1 MARTLFIV
9 QGEGRGH
16 LSQSVALKEY
26 LEEDGHTLEA
36 VYVGGRSARELPAY
50 YKEIFKDKLS
60 LFSSPGFLRTPNKKG
75 IYVGRTILYN
85 LVRFVVYLKE
95 VKRLRREIRHHKPDV
110 VFNFYEGLGALAMR
124 KLSPDIQRIGIG
136 HHFFHHLDV
145 YHFKG
150 GNFFHRALLRSHTK
164 LVMSSCDRVLALSFR
179 DFPGNEKI
187 GVVPPLVRKSF
198 REASYEGGEAY
209 LVYLLNEGF
218 VVNLIRLA
226 DKHADLSF
234 DLFSDLP
241 LETPVP
247 EGIRLHRI
255 DDDAFIE
262 KMKNCRGVISTAGF
276 DTAAEAAYMGIP
288 LAVIPVENHYEQLC
302 NSIDVERSGAGILL
316 KDFSSL
322 GLAEMTETDQKT
334 YRRWV
339 DGAGTQILKY
349 LRG

>member
-26 LEEDGHTLEA
+26 LEEDGHTVDA
-36 VYVGGRSARELPAY
+36 VYVGGHSRELPAY
-50 YKEIFKDKLS
+50 YKDIFKEKLI

-85 LVRFVVYLKE
+85 LARSAVYLKE
-95 VKRLRREIRHHKPDV
+95 VRRIRREINRLKPDV

-136 HHFFHHLDV
+136 HHFFLHLNV

-150 GNFFHRALLRSHTK
+150 GRFFHRALLKHHTN
-164 LVMSSCDRVLALSFR
+164 LIMSSCDRVLALSFR
-179 DFPGNEKI
+179 EHPGNERI
-187 GVVPPLVRKSF
+187 TVVPPLVRKRL
-198 REASYEGGEAY
+198 REASYKGGEAY
-209 LVYLLNEGF
+209 LVYLLHEGF

-226 DKHADLSF
+226 AKHPELSF

-241 LETPVP
+241 PETPVP

-255 DDDAFIE
+255 DDANFIE
-262 KMKNCRGVISTAGF
+262 KMKNCKGVISTAGF
-276 DTAAEAAYMGIP
+276 DTAAEAAFMGIP
-288 LAVIPVENHYEQLC
+288 LAVIPTENHYEQLC
-302 NSIDVERSGAGILL
+302 NSVDVERSGIGTLL
-316 KDFSSL
+316 REFSVPA
-322 GLAEMTETDQKT
+322 LAEMRETDQML

-339 DGAGTQILKY
+339 EGAGMQILKY

>member
-26 LEEDGHTLEA
+26 LEEDGHTVEA
-36 VYVGGRSARELPAY
+36 VYVGGQPSREIPAY
-50 YKEIFKDKLS
+50 YKDIFKEKLT

-85 LVRFVVYLKE
+85 LVRFAVYLKE
-95 VKRLRREIRHHKPDV
+95 VRRIRREINQLKPDV
-110 VFNFYEGLGALAMR
+110 VFNFYEGLGALAIR

-136 HHFFHHLDV
+136 HHFFLQLDV
-145 YHFKG
+145 YRFKG
-150 GNFFHRALLRSHTK
+150 GNFFHRALLKYHTK
-164 LVMSSCDRVLALSFR
+164 LVMSSSDRVLALSFR
-179 DFPGNEKI
+179 EHPGNERI
-187 GVVPPLVRKSF
+187 TVVPPLVRRSF
-198 REASYEGGEAY
+198 REARYKGGDAY

-218 VVNLIRLA
+218 IVDLIRLA
-226 DKHADLSF
+226 RLFPDLSF

-241 LETPVP
+241 LLTPVP

-255 DDDAFIE
+255 DDSNFIE

-276 DTAAEAAYMGIP
+276 DTAAEAACMGIP
-288 LAVIPVENHYEQLC
+288 LAVIPAENHYEQLC
-302 NSIDVERSGAGILL
+302 NSVDVERSGVGTLL
-316 KDFSSL
+316 KEFSVPA
-322 GLAEMTETDQKT
+322 LAEMKVTDQKT

-339 DGAGTQILKY
+339 DGAGAQILKY